1 MTAPADVVHARLQGA
16 ALDALVVLVVDHLMD
31 QPVASLVQPDQ
42 AAAQVV
48 RALDGATRGDEAEA
62 WLRERITDLRGQ
74 VPDGKLGDRVPDEV
88 AAPLRDV
95 LARPFQPDRELV
107 GRLMDHAAMRGL
119 IKDVMRSSLTG
130 FVDKVKTLQQAVPQS
145 VKQRGGSSLGRLKA
159 LSQGVR
165 AVSEGVVSQVGRE
178 FEQRMSSKVG
188 EFVDEA
194 LAQSMAQVADHVCDP
209 RNAAKWGAYRAYL
222 LDTTLD
228 LDNRQLVAEVDK
240 LDPDH
245 LVAVGAAMGR
255 ALARREGFQD
265 EVAAAIR
272 AALEAAGE
280 RSLRDFLA
288 ETGLDADE
296 ADWRAELEAQIAA
309 QARVV
314 VATPAFRAWLDAL
327 LADDVPA

>member
-16 ALDALVVLVVDHLMD
+16 ALDALVVLVVDHLMA

-62 WLRERITDLRGQ
+62 WLRARITELRGQ
-74 VPDGKLGDRVPDEV
+74 VPDGKLGDRVPVEV
-88 AAPLRDV
+88 ARPLRDV

-130 FVDKVKTLQQAVPQS
+130 FVDNVKALQQAVPPS
-145 VKQRGGSSLGRLKA
+145 VLQRGPGLGRLKA
-159 LSQGVR
+159 LSQGMR

-178 FEQRMSSKVG
+178 LEHRMSSKVG

-245 LVAVGAAMGR
+245 LVAMGAAMGR
-255 ALARREGFQD
+255 ALARREGFQG
-265 EVAAAIR
+265 EVAAMIAT
-272 AALEAAGE
+272 ALDAAGD

-296 ADWRAELEAQIAA
+296 AEWRADLEAQIAA

-314 VATPAFRAWLDAL
+314 VATPAFRTWLDAL
-327 LADDVPA
+327 LADDDPA